1 MRRTYI
7 LDTSVLIND
16 PNVFKQFSE
25 SDVIIPVIVLSELDD
40 VKKQPNEAGRNARVA
55 IKLIDELSDKGDIG
69 IGILIDNDIMVSI
82 DTKYYDLLEDRF
94 AGFGNPTY
102 GDTQILACTY
112 AHWTNNNEVCLVSN
126 DFNLR
131 VKAKARGIFAQACDN
146 KKKSTD
152 ELYTGMKTIV
162 NEEAGNE
169 LVKNGFIEIEKF
181 GLDLY
186 PNQFITFNFE
196 NGEEICSGR
205 KIGSNRIKI
214 VKDIEVWGIKPK
226 NKEQSFAI
234 DLMMDG
240 SIDLVSLIGKA
251 GGGKT
256 MIACAAALELVLNK
270 KKFNKFVV
278 YRPIVP
284 VDEGL
289 GYSPGDIAAKLD
301 PWMAPIKD
309 NMQVLL
315 GENWER
321 NLEMFISK
329 HKVELAAMSY
339 IRGRSIP
346 NSLIVVDE
354 CQNLSIEQIKT
365 ILTRAGEGT
374 KIILTGDVGQ
384 IDAPKLDAMN
394 NGLSRAVEKFKD
406 IDIAGHIIMQKCER
420 SRLAGI
426 SADIL

>member
-186 PNQFITFNFE
+186 SNQFITFNFE

-251 GGGKT
+251 GGGKS
-256 MIACAAALELVLNK
+256 ICALAAATELVMAK
-270 KKFNKFVV
+270 KKFNKLTI

-284 VDEGL
+284 VDSGTGWL
-289 GYSPGDIAAKLD
+289 PGELEQKLA
-301 PWMAPIKD
+301 PWTQPIKD
-309 NMQVLL
+309 NFEVLL
-315 GENWER
+315 GDHWET
-321 NLEMFISK
+321 NLNMWIKNKKISF
-329 HKVELAAMSY
+329 EALSF
-339 IRGRSIP
+339 IRGRSIAK
-346 NSLIVVDE
+346 SLILVDE
-354 CQNLSIEQIKT
+354 AQNCSREQIKT
-365 ILTRAGEGT
+365 ILTRAGEGS
-374 KIILTGDVGQ
+374 KVILNGDISQ
-384 IDAPKLDAMN
+384 IDDPKLDAIN
-394 NGLSRAVEKFKD
+394 NGLTRVVEKFKSV
-406 IDIAGHIIMQKCER
+406 DIAGHITMNQCER
-420 SRLAGI
+420 SRLAAV
-426 SADIL
+426 SADLL